1 MGKIVNDIHFK
12 YAQYELTILVKNKL
26 EKVREIHDKKILGS
40 YGSNKKKEFYQYENK
55 KVQSRFL
62 I

>member
-26 EKVREIHDKKILGS
+26 EKVRENHDKKILGS
-40 YGSNKKKEFYQYENK
+40 YGSNKKRNFINTKIK
-55 KVQSRFL
+55 KCNQDF
-62 I
+62 